1 MTRTWEWG
9 YSNGASE
16 APYYLV
22 FRCYEFQRT
31 SRGRADLPAPLA
43 QFILPGVQKFSRGTS
58 HRYSEDST
66 MSENL
71 LQALSTAEEGLDNL
85 SGGSAVDLAQQSYNR
100 LAELGKTFQ
109 EDYFGHINSSLGR
122 IELLTTEAAYL
133 GSSKRKY
140 NFNWTLRSTAFN
152 ANSATASNIGNAFE
166 LYSMPVV
173 GSFANE
179 GTLSQITRMR
189 PPNIWTIQAVG
200 HFGDNWEQNT
210 NFWLGAPKPCVLM
223 QVYHSAD
230 NQAYLRDRNGLV
242 IPYSYYLSL
251 NFVELENAMN
261 FENNSILSRSEFFA
275 AISG

>member
-1 MTRTWEWG
+1 MTPTWEWG
-9 YSNGASE
+9 WRNGESE

-31 SRGRADLPAPLA
+31 SQGRADLPAATA

-71 LQALSTAEEGLDNL
+71 LQALSTAEEGLDNI
-85 SGGSAVDLAQQSYNR
+85 GGDNVVDLAHNSYNR
-100 LAELGKTFQ
+100 LAELGKRFQ

-140 NFNWTLRSTAFN
+140 NFNWTLRSTANN
-152 ANSATASNIGNAFE
+152 ANSSTASDIGNAFE

-173 GSFANE
+173 GQFASE
-179 GTLSQITRMR
+179 GTIAQMTRMR

-200 HFGDNWEQNT
+200 HFGDNVNRNT
-210 NFWLGAPKPCVLM
+210 AFWLGAPKPCVLM

-230 NQAYLRDRNGLV
+230 NQSYLRADNGLV

-261 FENNSILSRSEFFA
+261 FDNFSILSRSEFFA
-275 AISG
+275 QI

>member
-1 MTRTWEWG
+1 M
-9 YSNGASE
+9 
-16 APYYLV
+16 
-22 FRCYEFQRT
+22 
-31 SRGRADLPAPLA
+31 
-43 QFILPGVQKFSRGTS
+43 
-58 HRYSEDST
+58 
-66 MSENL
+66 
-71 LQALSTAEEGLDNL
+71 
-85 SGGSAVDLAQQSYNR
+85 
-100 LAELGKTFQ
+100 
-109 EDYFGHINSSLGR
+109 GR